1 MVIIMSLP
9 ASQRAL
15 KNVRRTERLQ
25 KNAETGFPSENATKL
40 EYRALRQSR
49 ETLQPESH
57 GVPLRRQ
64 PMSSRSM
71 RMALLMTAF
80 ALMPVALWA
89 QTATDVAAPK
99 QVAAL
104 ESSNSTLNVPIED
117 IAATLA
123 GCAILDK
130 DFPGL
135 RAHTMYHFFKTMSL
149 NQIAA
154 MSHGQITADMLVQAQ
169 ADLSALPIK
178 AIARSVYQTDGENL
192 DFAPTAGHG
201 SRSNSA
207 HK

>member
-1 MVIIMSLP
+1 MP
-9 ASQRAL
+9 
-15 KNVRRTERLQ
+15 
-25 KNAETGFPSENATKL
+25 
-40 EYRALRQSR
+40 
-49 ETLQPESH
+49 
-57 GVPLRRQ
+57 
-64 PMSSRSM
+64 SRSM
-71 RMALLMTAF
+71 RIPLLMAAL

-89 QTATDVAAPK
+89 QTATDVTAPK

-117 IAATLA
+117 IAATLT

-135 RAHTMYHFFKTMSL
+135 RAHAMYHFFKTMSL

-178 AIARSVYQTDGENL
+178 AVARSVHQTDGENL
-192 DFAPTAGHG
+192 DFAPTAGYG
-201 SRSNSA
+201 SRNNSA
-207 HK
+207 PK